1 MIKINDLY
9 LKKKIPEISHLNL
22 RVDDGESYTL
32 LSSGD
37 NSVNRLIDIFSGLER
52 DFKGTVEIDDVD
64 ILSGPGSCRD
74 RLSFLSGGTKWPP
87 DMKTSNLVSFFHKY
101 KWAEPTADE
110 FEELYI
116 KLNLEHIGKKRIGEL
131 EEVEWRK
138 ILFSLTQLKKNKN
151 YIFRDFAKG
160 MPLDFN
166 LEFKKNLIRLKKNG
180 CSILYFS
187 DDVFFAPEIGDRI
200 GFMKKGK
207 LLLELKANKMKNMSL
222 KELYFQ
228 FLAEQ

>member
-1 MIKINDLY
+1 MIKIINLY
-9 LKKKIPEISHLNL
+9 LKKKIPEISRLNL
-22 RVDDGESYTL
+22 RIDEGEAYVL

-37 NSVNRLIDIFSGLER
+37 TAVDHLINIFSGTER
-52 DFKGTVEIDDVD
+52 VFKGTVEIEGIS
-64 ILSGPGSCRD
+64 ILNSWNGCNKNIVYLSSGSQ
-74 RLSFLSGGTKWPP
+74 WPP
-87 DMKTSNLVSFFHKY
+87 DMKIGNIISFFK
-101 KWAEPTADE
+101 KRMDISEDE

-116 KLNLEHIGKKRIGEL
+116 KLNMENIYQKKISEI
-131 EEVEWRK
+131 EEVERRK
-138 ILFSLTQLKKNKN
+138 ILFALAKLKRSKN
-151 YIFRDFAKG
+151 YIFRNFVKG

-166 LEFKKNLIRLKKNG
+166 LEFKKNIHQLKKDG

-207 LLLELKANKMKNMSL
+207 LLLELKASKMKKMSL

-228 FLAEQ
+228 FLVER